1 MELMRE
7 ALVLKNEKE
16 YGELYRRLRFPSAAE
31 ADDFN
36 QKRQQLIAGL
46 DGRAS
51 SACQG
56 SKLHTGPLSPGC
68 AICTRGEWSCL
79 FINNLCN
86 GRCFYCPTSQLK
98 KSQPETNSL
107 SFSQANDYLAYL
119 EEFDFRGA
127 SISGGEPLITPERTL
142 DFVAKIKKKFGQK
155 IHLWLY
161 TNGILANEIILR
173 QLADHGL
180 DEIRFDLSAKDY
192 ETDKVEI
199 AARLIPTITVEIPA
213 IPEDYPLLSG
223 LLPRLAE
230 IGVKHL
236 NLHQLR
242 LTPFNA
248 EKLLQ
253 HPYTYSHGK
262 KITVIESEL
271 TALRLVRHAA
281 ENGGPAVNYCS
292 FAYKERYQ
300 GAASRKRAARA
311 LAKPFEEVTK
321 AGYIRSLNIK
331 DTPTMI
337 DKIAAILAESGHP
350 QAWFLEKKEWLH
362 FASFLL
368 PEIIRCHPAV
378 ITVSYALCKLG
389 EKNSYQGSYLEI
401 ALHRKRNIV
410 AQRQSVLSK
419 RSLIAADLEPF
430 AAAFLL
436 TSAQENDDQLC
447 DLTKDTL
454 TYPDL
459 GDIFEYERQSIGLPL
474 YF

>member
-1 MELMRE
+1 M
-7 ALVLKNEKE
+7 
-16 YGELYRRLRFPSAAE
+16 
-31 ADDFN
+31 
-36 QKRQQLIAGL
+36 
-46 DGRAS
+46 
-51 SACQG
+51 
-56 SKLHTGPLSPGC
+56 
-68 AICTRGEWSCL
+68 
-79 FINNLCN
+79 
-86 GRCFYCPTSQLK
+86 
-98 KSQPETNSL
+98 
-107 SFSQANDYLAYL
+107 
-119 EEFDFRGA
+119 
-127 SISGGEPLITPERTL
+127 TPERTL
-142 DFVAKIKKKFGQK
+142 DFVAKIKKRFGQK

-161 TNGILANEIILR
+161 TNGILANEIILN
-173 QLADHGL
+173 QLADYGL

-199 AARLIPTITVEIPA
+199 AARLIPIVTVEIPA
-213 IPEDYPLLSG
+213 IPEDYHLLSG
-223 LLPRLAE
+223 LLPRLGE

-253 HPYTYSHGK
+253 HPYTFSHGK

-271 TALRLVRHAA
+271 TALRLVRDAA

-300 GAASRKRAARA
+300 GAASRTRAARV
-311 LAKPFEEVTK
+311 LVKPFEEVTK
-321 AGYIRSLNIK
+321 AGYVRSLCIH
-331 DTPTMI
+331 DTVTMI
-337 DKIAAILAESGHP
+337 DKIAALLAEKGQP
-350 QAWFLEKKEWLH
+350 QACFLKKKEWLY

-368 PEIIRCHPAV
+368 PEIIRCHPAN
-378 ITVSYALCKLG
+378 IAVSYALCKLG

-419 RSLIAADLEPF
+419 RCLLAADLEAF

-436 TSAQENDDQLC
+436 TTAQEHDNQIC
-447 DLTKDTL
+447 DLAKNTL
-454 TYPDL
+454 TSSDL
-459 GDIFEYERQSIGLPL
+459 SDIFEYECQSIGLPS

>member
-1 MELMRE
+1 MELMQE
-7 ALVLKNEKE
+7 ALALENEKE

-31 ADDFN
+31 ADAFN

-46 DGRAS
+46 DGMAS

-56 SKLHTGPLSPGC
+56 SKLHIGPLSPGC
-68 AICTRGEWSCL
+68 VICTRGEWSCL

-107 SFSQANDYLAYL
+107 RFSQTKDYLAYL
-119 EEFDFRGA
+119 EKFDFRGA

-142 DFVAKIKKKFGQK
+142 DFVAKIKNKFGQK

-161 TNGILANEIILR
+161 TNGILANETLLKK
-173 QLADHGL
+173 LADHGL

-199 AARLIPTITVEIPA
+199 AARLIPTVTIEIPA
-213 IPEDYPLLSG
+213 IPEDYPLLSA
-223 LLPRLAE
+223 LLPRLGE

-271 TALRLVRHAA
+271 TALRLVRDAA

-300 GAASRKRAARA
+300 GAASRNRAALRM
-311 LAKPFEEVTK
+311 AKPFEEVTK
-321 AGYIRSLNIK
+321 AGYIRSLSVK
-331 DTPTMI
+331 DTPTII
-337 DKIAAILAESGHP
+337 DKIAAILSERGHP
-350 QAWFLEKKEWLH
+350 QAWFRKQKECLH
-362 FASFLL
+362 FASLLL
-368 PEIIRCHPAV
+368 PEIIHYHPDDIA
-378 ITVSYALCKLG
+378 VSYALCKLG

-410 AQRQSVLSK
+410 AQRQSVLSN
-419 RSLIAADLEPF
+419 RSLIAEDLEPF
-430 AAAFLL
+430 AATFLL
-436 TSAQENDDQLC
+436 TSAQDNDDQLF
-447 DLTKDTL
+447 DLNKDTFA
-454 TYPDL
+454 YFDL
-459 GDIFEYERQSIGLPL
+459 VDIFDYERQSTGLPL